1 MSGVKLIELYISKSV
16 NYLILNNHY
25 DQIVNFYLYRLDD
38 TPLSEYIG
46 ILLLLAV
53 NTYQSFK
60 SLESMD
66 ILNFHKRLINN
77 YKTYIQSFL
86 NIKDPSILN
95 FVDNEINNKKL
106 WPEPLVQFNPT
117 FEKGRPLSN
126 LVQDGFLHKELDD
139 IFKGFNLYKHQEE
152 AIQLGANKREFV
164 VTSGTGSGKSLTY
177 IATIFNHIL
186 NQGASATNKIQA
198 VVVYPMNALINSQ
211 FKEIEKFKK
220 TYEDRF
226 NKPFPISFA
235 QYTGQESDQEKQSLN
250 ENKPNILLT
259 NYMMLE
265 LVMTRSGRDVEIRN
279 NILENVQYLVFD
291 ELHTYRGRQGSD
303 VSILVRRIK
312 SAAKKEVTCI
322 GTSATMVSGDATTL
336 LEQKKKVAEIASTIF
351 GTDIQSDQVVNEY
364 LVRSIGLGHSPSRE
378 ELRRAI
384 QNGISISSSAVDFE
398 KHPTANWIEEQV
410 ALELRDGVL
419 VRRRPIELSKIAE
432 QLSEFIGISKE
443 DSMSHL
449 EQLLEWANVLN
460 TNPTKEKNFLPYRIH
475 QFIAQTGS
483 VYTTLGDQKSRDLF
497 LDAGLYADNKE
508 TKLFPMVF
516 SRTSGHEFTC
526 VKLNHKESILQPRE
540 FYDIVD
546 EEDESSL
553 EEGYVFI
560 QHSEDEEPVWD
571 PERDIPELP
580 ETWFTPTRKD
590 GTRKLKKE
598 REARLPR
605 KIWFNKTGDF
615 SYSQPLDFEGWFMPS
630 PLMFDPTSGT
640 IYDAQTAEWTKV
652 MKLGGEGRST
662 ATTVLSFETI
672 TQLQAFGEATEK
684 QKLLS
689 FTDNRQDA
697 SLQAGHFNDFVKVG
711 QLRAAIAKAIETH
724 NTLDYTSISDK
735 VFECLNIG
743 QDQFAKQPASFPGPK
758 KENEDTFKDF
768 IMYRL
773 LHDLRRSWRV
783 VLPNLEQCALLT
795 IQYKHLNESVQDDSL
810 WQPNELLLA
819 MKPDER
825 KEFLHQVF
833 DFFRKSF
840 ALSFSMLEPGVIATN
855 AKKIK
860 EKLKTPWTLDE
871 NEKLEVP
878 NHIRLERLSS
888 SAKELYSESAGLT
901 SVFGRYIRKKAA
913 QHEIDI
919 RGKQEYNDFT
929 YKLLD
934 FLSQAG
940 WLTRKPA
947 KTANNEEIS
956 IYQLRVDNILWN
968 KGDGEKLIPDLI
980 KNRSYKPLSAKPNK
994 YFQRFYKTNFH
1005 DIKPIEGRE
1014 HTGQISSEKRKLREE
1029 DFRGGKIGALF
1040 CSPTM
1045 ELGIDIS
1052 DLSIVHMRNVPPSPA
1067 NYAQRSGRA
1076 GRSGQAALVLVY
1088 CSNFSAH
1095 DRHYFKNS
1103 TQMVAGTVTAPRM
1116 DLINEELL
1124 LSHLN
1129 ASILTR
1135 RPLSVLNN
1143 SIGDLVDKN
1152 NLESLP
1158 LNQEITDTLIIS
1170 EEEKSIILKNYKK
1183 VIEDSYFKNELSKRK
1198 PTWFTDSWIKQNIDS
1213 FQRSFDSSLDRWRK
1227 LYKSAQTQIK
1237 AATSIIENRIYADNH
1252 DKKKEAYKSLRQAE
1266 RQRDLLLNEPT
1277 DGKKNNKDQ
1286 SEFYPYR
1293 YLAAE
1298 GFLPGYNFT
1307 RLPVRSF
1314 MESEDGGGEFISR
1327 ARFVALN
1334 EFGPRNV
1341 IYHDGAKYR
1350 VDRMILT
1357 EAELKLEKGKICPKT
1372 GYFLHDKQYGYE
1384 VDPIINETLQLD
1396 TKKHVHTTLIEMAE
1410 TRAYELQ
1417 RITCQEEER
1426 TKKGYDVQTYFSVD
1440 GGFENTSEG
1449 IVSVGDEKLLHIH
1462 YIPSC
1467 RIFKLNLKWRASLE
1481 NGFAINLNTGYWQS
1495 KKQKEDK
1502 GEADEIKDVKL
1513 YTSDTSNALY
1523 IQPIKSL
1530 GLGGGSNGVIT
1541 LMYAIKRAIENYFQV
1556 ESNEIGAT
1564 IMGDED
1570 APNILIYE
1578 AAEGSLGVLSQIMD
1592 NPSLYRA
1599 IITEAYKICF
1609 FKNDVELE
1617 GEVLPA
1623 TYDDLLSYYNQ
1634 FNHQQIDRNL
1644 IRGALNNLRE
1654 SVVEVLANKS
1664 FSSYDEQYQFLQTTR
1679 DHNSSTED
1687 KFLKY
1692 LYQNGLKL
1700 PDESQPKISD
1710 MYVRPDFLYKPN
1722 VCIFCDGTP
1731 HDKGNV
1737 QEDDSEKRHALKSAG
1752 YQVLVWHYLDSLDEF
1767 VGKRPDIFKKVKE
1780 KQ

>member
-1 MSGVKLIELYISKSV
+1 
-16 NYLILNNHY
+16 
-25 DQIVNFYLYRLDD
+25 
-38 TPLSEYIG
+38 
-46 ILLLLAV
+46 
-53 NTYQSFK
+53 
-60 SLESMD
+60 MD
-66 ILNFHKRLINN
+66 ILNFHKKLINN

-86 NIKDPSILN
+86 NIKDPSILK
-95 FVDNEINNKKL
+95 FVDTEIGNKKL

-117 FEKGRPLSN
+117 FEKGRPLST
-126 LVQDGFLHKELDD
+126 LVKEGHLHTEIDNIFSGFS
-139 IFKGFNLYKHQEE
+139 LYKHQEE
-152 AIQLGANKREFV
+152 AILLGAKGKEFI

-177 IATIFNHIL
+177 MATIFNHVL
-186 NQGASATNKIQA
+186 NQGDFATNKIQA

-220 TYEDRF
+220 TYEEKY
-226 NKPFPISFA
+226 NKPFPITFD
-235 QYTGQESDQEKQSLN
+235 QYTGQESEEQKEKLRLN
-250 ENKPNILLT
+250 PPHILLT

-265 LVMTRSGRDVEIRN
+265 LVMTRSGRDVEVRQN
-279 NILENVQYLVFD
+279 FLENIKYLVFD

-303 VSILVRRIK
+303 VSILIRRIK
-312 SAAKKEVTCI
+312 SASANSIACI
-322 GTSATMVSGDATTL
+322 GTSATMVSGDATSL
-336 LEQKKKVAEIASTIF
+336 VQQKKKVAEIASTIF

-364 LVRSIGLGHSPSRE
+364 LVRSIGLGHSPTKDD
-378 ELRRAI
+378 LRNAI
-384 QNGISISSSAVDFE
+384 SIGISTSLKAVDFE
-398 KHPTANWIEEQV
+398 KHPTANWIEEQI
-410 ALELRDGVL
+410 ALELKEGVL
-419 VRRRPIELSKIAE
+419 VRRKPIELSEIAK
-432 QLSEFIGISKE
+432 QLSEFTETKNE
-443 DSMSHL
+443 DALNHL
-449 EQLLEWANVLN
+449 EQLLEWANILN
-460 TNPTKEKNFLPYRIH
+460 TDPGKQKNFLPYRIH

-483 VYTTLGDQKSRDLF
+483 VYTTLGNQLSRDLF
-497 LDAGLYADNKE
+497 LDAGLYAENKE
-508 TKLFPMVF
+508 TKLFPMLF

-526 VKLNHKESILQPRE
+526 VKLNLNESVIQPRE

-546 EEDESSL
+546 EEDETTI
-553 EEGYVFI
+553 EEGYIFI
-560 QHSEDEEPVWD
+560 QHTEDEEPIWD
-571 PERDIPELP
+571 IERDVPDLP
-580 ETWFTPTRKD
+580 ETWFTPPRRD
-590 GTRKLKKE
+590 GSRKLKKE

-605 KIWFNKTGDF
+605 HIWFNKKGNF
-615 SYSQPLDFEGWFMPS
+615 SFTQPLEFEGWFMPS

-640 IYDAQTAEWTKV
+640 IFDAQTAEWTKV

-672 TQLQAFGEATEK
+672 TQLQAFGESSGK

-711 QLRAAIAKAIETH
+711 QLRAAIAKALEIH
-724 NTLDYTSISDK
+724 NTLDYTSITDK

-743 QDQFAKQPASFPGPK
+743 QDQFAKQPATFPGPK
-758 KENEDTFKDF
+758 KENEDAFKDF

-783 VLPNLEQCALLT
+783 VLPNLEQCALLK
-795 IQYKHLNESVQDDSL
+795 IEYKHLKESIQDNSL
-810 WQPNELLLA
+810 WQPSDLLFA
-819 MKPDER
+819 MAPDER
-825 KEFLHQVF
+825 QEFLHQVF
-833 DFFRKSF
+833 DFFRKSY
-840 ALSFSMLEPGVIATN
+840 ALSFSMLEPGVISTN

-860 EKLKTPWTLDE
+860 EKLKAPWTLDE
-871 NEKLEVP
+871 NERLEVP

-901 SVFGRYIRKKAA
+901 SVFGRYLRKKAA
-913 QHEIDI
+913 HHGIDI
-919 RGKQEYNDFT
+919 RGKQVYNDFT

-934 FLSQAG
+934 FLSGAG
-940 WLTRKPA
+940 WLVKKPA
-947 KTANNEEIS
+947 KTADNQEIS
-956 IYQLRVDNILWN
+956 IYQLKVDNILWH
-968 KGDGEKLIPDLI
+968 KGNGENLIPDLI
-980 KNRSYKPLSAKPNK
+980 KNRSYKPLSTKPNK
-994 YFQRFYKTNFH
+994 YFQRFYQTNFH

-1014 HTGQISSEKRKLREE
+1014 HTGQINSEKRKQREE
-1029 DFRGGKIGALF
+1029 EFREGKIGALF

-1095 DRHYFKNS
+1095 DRHYFKHS

-1135 RPLSVLNN
+1135 RPLSVLN
-1143 SIGDLVDKN
+1143 SSLGDLVDKSN
-1152 NLESLP
+1152 FESLP
-1158 LNQEITDTLIIS
+1158 LKQEIIDTLKIS
-1170 EEEKSIILKNYKK
+1170 EEEKALILINYKK
-1183 VIEDSYFKNELSKRK
+1183 VIEDAYFKNELARRK
-1198 PTWFTDSWIKQNIDS
+1198 PSWFTDGWIKQNIDS
-1213 FQRSFDSSLDRWRK
+1213 FQQSFDSSLDRWRK
-1227 LYKSAQTQIK
+1227 LYKAAQNQIK

-1252 DKKKEAYKSLRQAE
+1252 EKKKEAYKSLRQAE
-1266 RQRDLLLNEPT
+1266 RQRDLLLNEPS
-1277 DGKKNNKDQ
+1277 DGKKSNKDQ

-1327 ARFVALN
+1327 ARFIALN

-1357 EAELKLEKGKICPKT
+1357 EAELKLENGKICPKT
-1372 GYFLHDKQYGYE
+1372 GYFLYDKQYGYE

-1396 TKKHVHTTLIEMAE
+1396 TNKHVHTTLIEMAE

-1426 TKKGYDVQTYFSVD
+1426 TKKGYDIQTYFAVD
-1440 GGFENTSEG
+1440 GGFENTTEG
-1449 IVSVGDEKLLHIH
+1449 IVSVADEKLLHIH
-1462 YIPSC
+1462 YLPTC
-1467 RIFKLNLKWRASLE
+1467 RIFKLNLKWRASRE
-1481 NGFAINLNTGYWQS
+1481 YGFTINLNTGYWQS
-1495 KKQKEDK
+1495 KKQKEEN

-1513 YTSDTSNALY
+1513 FTSDTANALY

-1541 LMYAIKRAIENYFQV
+1541 LMFAIKRAIENYFQV

-1564 IMGDED
+1564 IMGEED

-1578 AAEGSLGVLSQIMD
+1578 SAEGSLGVLSQIMD
-1592 NPSLYRA
+1592 NPSLYKS
-1599 IITEAYKICF
+1599 IMTEAYKVCF
-1609 FKNDVELE
+1609 YKNDVEEE

-1634 FNHQQIDRNL
+1634 FYHQQIDRNL
-1644 IRGALNNLRE
+1644 VRDALRNLKE
-1654 SVVEVLANKS
+1654 STVEVLSSKS
-1664 FSSYDEQYQFLQTTR
+1664 FSSYDEQYQFLQATR
-1679 DHNSSTED
+1679 DPNSSTED
-1687 KFLKY
+1687 KFLKF
-1692 LYQNGLKL
+1692 LYEKGVKL
-1700 PDESQPKISD
+1700 PDEAQPKVD
-1710 MYVRPDFLYKPN
+1710 AMFVRPDFYYKPN
-1722 VCIFCDGTP
+1722 VYVFCDGTP
-1731 HDKGNV
+1731 HDTADVKK
-1737 QEDDSEKRHALKSAG
+1737 DDIEKRTALKNAG
-1752 YQVLVWHYLDSLDEF
+1752 YQILSWYYKDSLDEF
-1767 VGKRPDIFKKVKE
+1767 IAKRPDIFKSVKSKKSTVTE
-1780 KQ
+1780 QEINSLFDEAKSRFSLTLKKLGE

>member
-1 MSGVKLIELYISKSV
+1 M
-16 NYLILNNHY
+16 NILKYH
-25 DQIVNFYLYRLDD
+25 R
-38 TPLSEYIG
+38 S
-46 ILLLLAV
+46 
-53 NTYQSFK
+53 
-60 SLESMD
+60 
-66 ILNFHKRLINN
+66 LINR
-77 YKTYIQSFL
+77 YKSYINSFI
-86 NIKDPSILN
+86 NIKDPVLLE
-95 FVDNEINNKKL
+95 FVKSEIEFNKL

-117 FEKGRPLSN
+117 FEKGRPLTT
-126 LVQDGFLHKELDD
+126 LIKEGHLHKELDN

-152 AIQLGANKREFV
+152 AILLGAKGREFI

-177 IATIFNHIL
+177 IATIINHVL
-186 NQGASATNKIQA
+186 SQGDSANNKIQA
-198 VVVYPMNALINSQ
+198 IVVYPMNALINSQ
-211 FKEIEKFKK
+211 YKEIEKYKK
-220 TYEDRF
+220 EYEKVYK
-226 NKPFPISFA
+226 KPFPITFD
-235 QYTGQESDQEKQSLN
+235 QYTGQETEEQKEKLRVN
-250 ENKPNILLT
+250 PPHILLT

-265 LVMTRSGRDVEIRN
+265 LVMTRSGRDVEIRHN
-279 NILENVQYLVFD
+279 FLENIKFIVFD

-303 VSILVRRIK
+303 VSILIRRIK
-312 SAAKKEVTCI
+312 SASSNAITCI
-322 GTSATMVSGDATTL
+322 GTSATMVSGDTTSI
-336 LEQKKKVAEIASTIF
+336 LEQKKKVAEVASTIF

-364 LVRSIGLGHSPSRE
+364 LIRSIGLGLSPSKE
-378 ELRRAI
+378 DLRKAI
-384 QNGISISSSAVDFE
+384 QRGISNSSSSDDFE
-398 KHPTANWIEEQV
+398 KHPTANWIEEQI
-410 ALELRDGVL
+410 ALELKEGFL
-419 VRRRPIELSKIAE
+419 VRRKPIELSKIAE
-432 QLSEFIGISKE
+432 QLSEFTGISKE
-443 DSMSHL
+443 DSLNHL
-449 EQLLEWANVLN
+449 EQLLDWANVLN
-460 TNPTKEKNFLPYRIH
+460 TNPAKQKNFLPYRIH

-483 VYTTLGDQKSRDLF
+483 VYATLGDQKSRELR
-497 LDAGLYADNKE
+497 LDAGLYAEDKE
-508 TKLFPMVF
+508 TKLFSMVF

-526 VKLNHKESILQPRE
+526 VKLNLNDSIIQPRE

-546 EEDESSL
+546 EEDETSI
-553 EEGYVFI
+553 EEGYIFI
-560 QHSEDEEPVWD
+560 QHTEDEEPIWD
-571 PERDIPELP
+571 ANKDILDFP
-580 ETWFTPTRKD
+580 ETWFNPPRKD
-590 GTRKLKKE
+590 GTRKFKKE

-605 KIWFNKTGDF
+605 KIWFNKKGDF
-615 SYSQPLDFEGWFMPS
+615 SYTQPLDFEGWFIPS

-672 TQLQAFGEATEK
+672 TQLQEFGEASEK

-711 QLRAAIAKAIETH
+711 QLRAAIAKALKTH
-724 NTLDYTSISDK
+724 NTLDYTNITDK

-743 QDQFAKQPASFPGPK
+743 QDQFAKQPALFPGPK
-758 KENEDTFKDF
+758 KENEDAFKDF

-795 IQYKHLNESVQDDSL
+795 IEYKHLAESIQDNSL
-810 WQPNELLLA
+810 WKPNDLLFA
-819 MKPDER
+819 MSPDER
-825 KEFLHQVF
+825 QVFLHQIF
-833 DFFRKSF
+833 DFFRKSY

-860 EKLKTPWTLDE
+860 EKLKAPWTLDE

-888 SAKELYSESAGLT
+888 SARELYTESAGLT
-901 SVFGRYIRKKAA
+901 SVFGRFLRKNAE
-913 QHEIDI
+913 QYNIDI
-919 RGKQEYNDFT
+919 KGKQAYNDFT
-929 YKLLD
+929 CKLLD
-934 FLSQAG
+934 FLTQAG
-940 WLTRKPA
+940 WLIKKPA
-947 KTANNEEIS
+947 KTAKNEVTS
-956 IYQLRVDNILWN
+956 IYQLKVDNILWH
-968 KGDGEKLIPDLI
+968 KGDGENMIPDLI
-980 KNRSYKPLSAKPNK
+980 KNRSYKPHSTKPNK
-994 YFQRFYKTNFH
+994 YFQSFYKTNFH

-1014 HTGQISSEKRKLREE
+1014 HTGQINSEKRKQREE
-1029 DFRGGKIGALF
+1029 EFREGKIGTLF

-1095 DRHYFKNS
+1095 DRHYFKHS

-1116 DLINEELL
+1116 DLLNEELL

-1135 RPLSVLNN
+1135 RPLSVLN
-1143 SIGDLVDKN
+1143 SSLGDLVENDN
-1152 NLESLP
+1152 FVSLP
-1158 LNQEITDTLIIS
+1158 LKQEIIDMLKLS
-1170 EEEKSIILKNYKK
+1170 EEEKTLILNNYKK
-1183 VIEDSYFKNELSKRK
+1183 VIQDTYFKNEFAIRK
-1198 PTWFTDSWIKQNIDS
+1198 PSWFTDAWIKHNIDS
-1213 FQRSFDSSLDRWRK
+1213 FQQSFDSSLDRWRK
-1227 LYKSAQTQIK
+1227 LYKAAQNQIK

-1252 DKKKEAYKSLRQAE
+1252 EKKKEAYKSLRQAE

-1314 MESEDGGGEFISR
+1314 MESEDGGGEYISR
-1327 ARFVALN
+1327 ARFIALN

-1357 EAELKLEKGKICPKT
+1357 EAELKLENGKICPKT
-1372 GYFLHDKQYGYE
+1372 GYFLYDKQYGYE

-1396 TKKHVHTTLIEMAE
+1396 INKHVHTTLIEMAE

-1426 TKKGYDVQTYFSVD
+1426 TKKGYDIQTYFAVD
-1440 GGFENTSEG
+1440 GGFENTTEG
-1449 IVSVGDEKLLHIH
+1449 IVSAGDEKLLHIH
-1462 YIPSC
+1462 YLPTC
-1467 RIFKLNLKWRASLE
+1467 RIFKLNLKWRASRE
-1481 NGFAINLNTGYWQS
+1481 YGFTINMNTGYWQS
-1495 KKQKEDK
+1495 KKQKEER

-1513 YTSDTSNALY
+1513 FTSDTANALF

-1541 LMYAIKRAIENYFQV
+1541 LMFAIKRAIENYFQV

-1564 IMGDED
+1564 IMGDEE

-1592 NPSLYRA
+1592 NPSLYKA
-1599 IITEAYKICF
+1599 IMTEAYKVCF
-1609 FKNDVELE
+1609 FKNDVEEE

-1634 FNHQQIDRNL
+1634 FYHQQIDRNL
-1644 IRGALNNLRE
+1644 IRDALRNLKE
-1654 SVVEVLANKS
+1654 SAVEVLANKS
-1664 FSSYDEQYQFLQTTR
+1664 FSSYDEQYQFLQATR
-1679 DHNSSTED
+1679 DPNSSTED
-1687 KFLKY
+1687 KFLRY
-1692 LYQNGLKL
+1692 LYEKGIKL
-1700 PDESQPKISD
+1700 PDEAQPKVD
-1710 MYVRPDFLYKPN
+1710 KMFVRPDFFYKPN
-1722 VCIFCDGTP
+1722 VFIFCDGTP
-1731 HDKGNV
+1731 HDNADIQK
-1737 QEDDSEKRHALKSAG
+1737 DDVEKRAALKNAG
-1752 YQVLVWHYLDSLDEF
+1752 YQILTWYYKDSLEEF
-1767 VGKRPDIFKKVKE
+1767 IAKRPDIFKTVKE
-1780 KQ
+1780 K

>member
-1 MSGVKLIELYISKSV
+1 
-16 NYLILNNHY
+16 
-25 DQIVNFYLYRLDD
+25 
-38 TPLSEYIG
+38 
-46 ILLLLAV
+46 
-53 NTYQSFK
+53 
-60 SLESMD
+60 MD
-66 ILNFHKRLINN
+66 ILNFHKKLINN

-86 NIKDPSILN
+86 NIKDPSILK
-95 FVDNEINNKKL
+95 FVDSEIGNKKL

-117 FEKGRPLSN
+117 FEKGRPLST
-126 LVQDGFLHKELDD
+126 LVKEGHLDTELDN
-139 IFKGFNLYKHQEE
+139 IFSGYSLYKHQEE
-152 AIQLGANKREFV
+152 AILIGASGKEFI

-177 IATIFNHIL
+177 IATIFNHVL
-186 NQGASATNKIQA
+186 KQGDFATNKIQA

-220 TYEDRF
+220 TYEEKY
-226 NKPFPISFA
+226 NKPFPITFD
-235 QYTGQESDQEKQSLN
+235 QYTGQETEEQKEKLRAN
-250 ENKPNILLT
+250 PPHILLT

-265 LVMTRSGRDVEIRN
+265 LVMTRSGRDVEIRQN
-279 NILENVQYLVFD
+279 FLENIKYLVFD

-303 VSILVRRIK
+303 VSILIRRIK
-312 SAAKKEVTCI
+312 SAASNPIACI

-336 LEQKKKVAEIASTIF
+336 QQQKQKVAEIASTIF
-351 GTDIQSDQVVNEY
+351 GTDIQSNQVVNEY
-364 LVRSIGLGHSPSRE
+364 LVRSIGLGHSPSKKD
-378 ELRRAI
+378 LIKAI
-384 QNGISISSSAVDFE
+384 QEGISISSNAQDFE
-398 KHPTANWIEEQV
+398 KHPTANWIEEQI
-410 ALELRDGVL
+410 ALELKEGIL
-419 VRRRPIELSKIAE
+419 VRRKPIELSKISE
-432 QLSEFIGISKE
+432 QLSEFTDTSKE
-443 DSMSHL
+443 NSLGHL
-449 EQLLEWANVLN
+449 EQLLEWANILN
-460 TNPTKEKNFLPYRIH
+460 TNPNKKKNFLPYRIH

-483 VYTTLGDQKSRDLF
+483 VYSTLGDQKSRDLR
-497 LDAGLYADNKE
+497 LDAGLYAENKD
-508 TKLFPMVF
+508 TKLFPMLF
-516 SRTSGHEFTC
+516 SRASGHEFTC
-526 VKLNHKESILQPRE
+526 VKLNLNDSIILPRE

-546 EEDESSL
+546 EEDESAI
-553 EEGYVFI
+553 EEGYIFI
-560 QHSEDEEPVWD
+560 QHLEDEDPIWD
-571 PERDIPELP
+571 AERDIPDLP
-580 ETWFTPTRKD
+580 ETWFTPPRKD
-590 GTRKLKKE
+590 GSRKLKKE
-598 REARLPR
+598 REERLPR
-605 KIWFNKTGDF
+605 KIFFNKQGDF
-615 SYSQPLDFEGWFMPS
+615 SFTNTMDYEGWFMPS

-672 TQLQAFGEATEK
+672 TQLQEFGEESAK

-711 QLRAAIAKAIETH
+711 QLRAAIAKALETH
-724 NTLDYTSISDK
+724 KTLDYTSITDK
-735 VFECLNIG
+735 VFSCLNIG
-743 QDQFAKQPASFPGPK
+743 QDQFAKQPANFPGPK
-758 KENEDTFKDF
+758 KENEDAFKDF

-783 VLPNLEQCALLT
+783 VLPNLEQCALL
-795 IQYKHLNESVQDDSL
+795 IIEYKHLEQSIQDNSL
-810 WQPNELLLA
+810 WQPNDLLFA
-819 MKPDER
+819 MTPAER
-825 KEFLHQVF
+825 QEFLHQVF
-833 DFFRKSF
+833 DFFRKSY
-840 ALSFSMLEPGVIATN
+840 ALSFSMLEPGVISTN

-860 EKLKTPWTLDE
+860 EKLKAPWTLDE

-888 SAKELYSESAGLT
+888 SARELYSESAGIS
-901 SVFGRYIRKKAA
+901 SVFGRYLRKKAA
-913 QHEIDI
+913 QHGIDI
-919 RGKQEYNDFT
+919 RGKQIYNDFT

-934 FLSQAG
+934 FLSEAG
-940 WLTRKPA
+940 WLVKKPA
-947 KTANNEEIS
+947 KTSNNEETS
-956 IYQLRVDNILWN
+956 IYQLKVDNILWQ
-968 KGDGEKLIPDLI
+968 KGDGENLIPDLI
-980 KNRSYKPLSAKPNK
+980 KNRSYKPLNTKPNK
-994 YFQRFYKTNFH
+994 YFQRFYQTNFH

-1014 HTGQISSEKRKLREE
+1014 HTGQINSEKRKQREE
-1029 DFRGGKIGALF
+1029 EFREGKIGALF

-1095 DRHYFKNS
+1095 DRHYFKHS

-1135 RPLSVLNN
+1135 KPLSVLNN
-1143 SIGDLVDKN
+1143 SLGDLVDKGN
-1152 NLESLP
+1152 FETLP
-1158 LNQEITDTLIIS
+1158 LKQEIIDTIKISDEEKTLI
-1170 EEEKSIILKNYKK
+1170 LTNYKK
-1183 VIEDSYFKNELSKRK
+1183 VIEDTYFKNELARRK
-1198 PTWFTDSWIKQNIDS
+1198 PSWFTDSWIKQNIDS
-1213 FQRSFDSSLDRWRK
+1213 FQHSFDLSLDRWRK
-1227 LYKSAQTQIK
+1227 LYKAAQNQIK

-1252 DKKKEAYKSLRQAE
+1252 EKKKEAYKSLRQAE

-1327 ARFVALN
+1327 ARFIALN

-1357 EAELKLEKGKICPKT
+1357 DAELKLENGKICPKT
-1372 GYFLHDKQYGYE
+1372 GYFLYDKQYGYE

-1396 TKKHVHTTLIEMAE
+1396 VNKHVHTTLIEMAE

-1426 TKKGYDVQTYFSVD
+1426 TKKGYDIQTYFSVD
-1440 GGFENTSEG
+1440 GGFENTTEG

-1462 YIPSC
+1462 YLPTC
-1467 RIFKLNLKWRASLE
+1467 RIFKLNLKWRASRE
-1481 NGFAINLNTGYWQS
+1481 YGFTINLNTGYWQS
-1495 KKQKEDK
+1495 KKQKEEK

-1513 YTSDTSNALY
+1513 FTSDTANALY

-1541 LMYAIKRAIENYFQV
+1541 LMFAIKRAIENYFQV

-1564 IMGDED
+1564 IMGDEEN
-1570 APNILIYE
+1570 PNILIYE

-1592 NPSLYRA
+1592 NLSLYKA
-1599 IITEAYKICF
+1599 IMIEAYKVCF
-1609 FKNDVELE
+1609 FKNDVEEE

-1634 FNHQQIDRNL
+1634 FFHQQIDRNL
-1644 IRGALNNLRE
+1644 IRDALKNLKE
-1654 SVVEVLANKS
+1654 SAVEVMSNKS
-1664 FSSYDEQYQFLQTTR
+1664 FSSYDEQYQFLQAAR
-1679 DHNSSTED
+1679 DPNSSTED
-1687 KFLKY
+1687 KFLKF
-1692 LYQNGLKL
+1692 LYENGIKL
-1700 PDESQPKISD
+1700 PDKAQPKVD
-1710 MYVRPDFLYKPN
+1710 EMFVRPDFYYKPN
-1722 VCIFCDGTP
+1722 VFVFCDGTP
-1731 HDKGNV
+1731 HDNPEVKK
-1737 QEDDSEKRHALKSAG
+1737 DDTIKRAALKNAG
-1752 YQVLVWHYLDSLDEF
+1752 YQVLSWYYKDSLEALIAT
-1767 VGKRPDIFKKVKE
+1767 RPDIFKKVKDND
-1780 KQ
+1780 K

>member
-1 MSGVKLIELYISKSV
+1 
-16 NYLILNNHY
+16 
-25 DQIVNFYLYRLDD
+25 
-38 TPLSEYIG
+38 
-46 ILLLLAV
+46 
-53 NTYQSFK
+53 
-60 SLESMD
+60 MD
-66 ILNFHKRLINN
+66 ILNFHKKLINN

-86 NIKDPSILN
+86 NIKDPAILN
-95 FVDNEINNKKL
+95 FVDSEIGNKKL

-117 FEKGRPLSN
+117 FEKGRPLSA
-126 LVQDGFLHKELDD
+126 LVKEGQLHSELDN
-139 IFKGFNLYKHQEE
+139 IFRGFNLYRHQEE
-152 AIQLGANKREFV
+152 AILLGAQGREFV

-186 NQGASATNKIQA
+186 KQGDFSTNKIQA

-211 FKEIEKFKK
+211 YKEIEKFKK
-220 TYEDRF
+220 NYEEEF
-226 NKPFPISFA
+226 NKPFPITYN
-235 QYTGQESDQEKQSLN
+235 QYTGQETQEQKEKLKAN
-250 ENKPNILLT
+250 PPHILLT

-265 LVMTRSGRDVEIRN
+265 LVMTRSGRDVEIRQN
-279 NILENVQYLVFD
+279 FLENIKYLVFD

-303 VSILVRRIK
+303 VSILIRRLK
-312 SAAKKEVTCI
+312 SAASNPIACI
-322 GTSATMVSGDATTL
+322 GTSATMVSGDAASL
-336 LEQKKKVAEIASTIF
+336 LEQKRKVAEVASIIF
-351 GTDIQSDQVVNEY
+351 GTNIQTDQVINEY
-364 LVRSIGLGHSPSRE
+364 LVRSIGLGYSPSKDD
-378 ELRRAI
+378 LRNAI
-384 QNGISISSSAVDFE
+384 QSGITATLSEDDFE
-398 KHPTANWIEEQV
+398 KHPTANWIEEQI
-410 ALELRDGVL
+410 ALELREGVL
-419 VRRRPIELSKIAE
+419 IRRKPIELSKIAG
-432 QLSEFIGISKE
+432 QLSAYTDTNLEE
-443 DSMSHL
+443 TLNHL
-449 EQLLEWANVLN
+449 EQLLEWANILN
-460 TNPTKEKNFLPYRIH
+460 TNPDKQKNYLPYRIH

-483 VYTTLGDQKSRDLF
+483 VYSTLGDQKSRELF

-526 VKLNHKESILQPRE
+526 VKLNLNDSMIQPRE

-546 EEDESSL
+546 DEDESSI

-560 QHSEDEEPVWD
+560 QHIEDEEPIWD
-571 PERDIPELP
+571 AERDIPDLP
-580 ETWFTPTRKD
+580 ETWFTPPRKD

-598 REARLPR
+598 RADRLPR
-605 KIWFNKTGDF
+605 KIWFNKRGDF
-615 SYSQPLDFEGWFMPS
+615 SYTQPLDFEGWFIPS

-640 IYDAQTAEWTKV
+640 IFDAQTAEWTKV

-672 TQLQAFGEATEK
+672 TQLKEFGETSEK

-711 QLRAAIAKAIETH
+711 QLRAAIAKAIDKF
-724 NTLDYTSISDK
+724 NTLDYTNISDK
-735 VFECLNIG
+735 VFECLNIE
-743 QDQFAKQPASFPGPK
+743 QDQFAKQPAKFPGLK
-758 KENEDTFKDF
+758 KENEEAFKDF

-795 IQYKHLNESVQDDSL
+795 IEYKHLAESVPDDSL
-810 WQPNELLLA
+810 WQPNDLLFA
-819 MKPDER
+819 MKPEER
-825 KEFLHQVF
+825 QEFLHQVF
-833 DFFRKSF
+833 DFFRKSY

-860 EKLKTPWTLDE
+860 EKLKAPWTLDE

-878 NHIRLERLSS
+878 NHIRIERLSS
-888 SAKELYSESAGLT
+888 SARELYSESAGHT
-901 SVFGRYIRKKAA
+901 SVFGRYLRKKAA
-913 QHEIDI
+913 QHRIDI
-919 RGKQEYNDFT
+919 RGKQVYNDFT
-929 YKLLD
+929 YKLFD
-934 FLSQAG
+934 FLSEAG
-940 WLTRKPA
+940 WLVKKPA
-947 KTANNEEIS
+947 KTANNEETS
-956 IYQLRVDNILWN
+956 IYQLKVDNILWH
-968 KGDGEKLIPDLI
+968 KGDGENMIPDLI
-980 KNRSYKPLSAKPNK
+980 KNRSYKPLITKPNK
-994 YFQRFYKTNFH
+994 YFQRFYQTNFH

-1014 HTGQISSEKRKLREE
+1014 HTGQINSEKRKQREDE
-1029 DFRGGKIGALF
+1029 FRGGKIAALF

-1052 DLSIVHMRNVPPSPA
+1052 DLSVVHMRNVPPSPA

-1095 DRHYFKNS
+1095 DRHYFKHS
-1103 TQMVAGTVTAPRM
+1103 TQMVAGIVTPPRM

-1124 LSHLN
+1124 KSHLY

-1135 RPLSVLNN
+1135 KPLSVLNY
-1143 SIGDLVDKN
+1143 SIGELVDKN
-1152 NLESLP
+1152 NLDILP
-1158 LNQEITDTLIIS
+1158 LKQEIMETLNIS
-1170 EEEKSIILKNYKK
+1170 DEEKAFIHRNYKK
-1183 VIEDSYFKNELSKRK
+1183 VIDDAYFRNELARRK
-1198 PTWFTDSWIKQNIDS
+1198 PSWFTDGWINQNIDS
-1213 FQRSFDSSLDRWRK
+1213 FQQSFDRSLDRWRK
-1227 LYKSAQTQIK
+1227 LYYAAQNQIK
-1237 AATSIIENRIYADNH
+1237 AATSIIENRVYADNH
-1252 DKKKEAYKSLRQAE
+1252 EKKKEAYKSLKQAE

-1277 DGKKNNKDQ
+1277 DGMKSNNEQ

-1357 EAELKLEKGKICPKT
+1357 DAELKLEKGKICPKT
-1372 GYFLHDKQYGYE
+1372 GYFLYDKQYGYE

-1426 TKKGYDVQTYFSVD
+1426 TKKGYDIQTYFAMD
-1440 GGFENTSEG
+1440 GGFENITEG
-1449 IVSVGDEKLLHIH
+1449 IVSVANEKLLHIH
-1462 YIPSC
+1462 YLPAC
-1467 RIFKLNLKWRASLE
+1467 RIFKLNLKWRASGE
-1481 NGFAINLNTGYWQS
+1481 YGFTINLNTGYWQS
-1495 KKQKEDK
+1495 KKQKEEKNESGDS
-1502 GEADEIKDVKL
+1502 DCIKDVKL
-1513 YTSDTSNALY
+1513 FTSDTANALY

-1541 LMYAIKRAIENYFQV
+1541 LMFAFKRAIENYFQV
-1556 ESNEIGAT
+1556 ESSEIGAT
-1564 IMGDED
+1564 VMGHEE

-1592 NPSLYRA
+1592 NPSLYKT
-1599 IITEAYKICF
+1599 IMTEAYKVCF
-1609 FKNDVELE
+1609 FKNDVEE
-1617 GEVLPA
+1617 VGEVLPA

-1634 FNHQQIDRNL
+1634 YYHQQIDRNL
-1644 IRGALNNLRE
+1644 IREALRNLRE
-1654 SVVEVLANKS
+1654 SSVEILTNKS
-1664 FSSYDEQYQFLQTTR
+1664 FGSYDEQYQFLQASR
-1679 DHNSSTED
+1679 DQNSSTED
-1687 KFLKY
+1687 KFLRY
-1692 LYQNGLKL
+1692 LYHKGLKL
-1700 PDESQPKISD
+1700 PDIAQPRIEN

-1722 VCIFCDGTP
+1722 ICIFCDGTP
-1731 HDKGNV
+1731 HDENCIM
-1737 QEDDSEKRHALKSAG
+1737 EDDTEKRNALKNAG
-1752 YQVLVWHYLDSLDEF
+1752 YQVLVWYYKDSLDEF
-1767 VGKRPDIFKKVKE
+1767 VAKRPDIFKKVIDK
-1780 KQ
+1780 